1 MYNNISPKQ
10 YTEVSFVVLAV
21 HKVMLL
27 WTFLS
32 LWKIIFPNG
41 VKY

>member
-10 YTEVSFVVLAV
+10 YTEVSFVVLVV

-27 WTFLS
+27 LY
-32 LWKIIFPNG
+32 IFGLISP
-41 VKY
+41 